1 MTHPQTWPGTAIIKT
16 RHNAFDWRGQPS
28 QIVAKHPNEFKH
40 GTHSANGV
48 KELATTEPRL
58 SPAQKAAADVLRKR
72 HGGAYSQS
80 KSREPSNAA

>member
-1 MTHPQTWPGTAIIKT
+1 MTHQKTWPGTAIIKT

-48 KELATTEPRL
+48 KERATTDFKP
-58 SPAQKAAADVLRKR
+58 SPMQSAMADLRKSR
-72 HGGAYSQS
+72 HGGAYS
-80 KSREPSNAA
+80 RAAVKGE

>member
-1 MTHPQTWPGTAIIKT
+1 MTNQKTLPGTAIIKT

-48 KELATTEPRL
+48 KERATTDFKP
-58 SPAQKAAADVLRKR
+58 SPMQSAMADLRKSR
-72 HGGAYSQS
+72 HGGAYS
-80 KSREPSNAA
+80 RAAVKGD